1 MTRETPGH
9 RMDRAV
15 NRALLVLGDVG
26 GPIPE
31 GRAVVMV
38 GPPVPDELVDLGL
51 MTISEPIYTLTDAGL
66 ARYAEVSAR
75 RNAEA
80 DR

>member
-1 MTRETPGH
+1 VTTDPME
-9 RMDRAV
+9 RAI
-15 NRALLVLGDVG
+15 NRALLSLGDMG

-31 GRAVVMV
+31 HRAVVAV
-38 GPPVPDELVDLGL
+38 GPAVADALVDRGL
-51 MTISEPIYTLTDAGL
+51 MTVSEPIYTLTDEGL
-66 ARYAEVSAR
+66 RRYAEVSAR